1 MAIPVL
7 YFCSSMT
14 RSPRCCGARFSGSST
29 KSHPGKRAFLC
40 LNTAL
45 FKTVSSSFLLV
56 VISCYTTTIS
66 GMRQDKYRVFYNY
79 PYNSVMAKE
88 TSKQRKPLYVALGK
102 NIASFRKDLAL
113 SQTDL
118 ASQIGMSQQYLA
130 AIEVG
135 ERRIQIEELI
145 RICDILHVAINEL
158 LPIQKATKKPGPR
171 PKIAVAYEKL
181 VALPE
186 KEQNAVMVMIDSL
199 ASVNHLNE

>member
-1 MAIPVL
+1 
-7 YFCSSMT
+7 
-14 RSPRCCGARFSGSST
+14 
-29 KSHPGKRAFLC
+29 
-40 LNTAL
+40 
-45 FKTVSSSFLLV
+45 
-56 VISCYTTTIS
+56 
-66 GMRQDKYRVFYNY
+66 
-79 PYNSVMAKE
+79 
-88 TSKQRKPLYVALGK
+88 
-102 NIASFRKDLAL
+102 
-113 SQTDL
+113 
-118 ASQIGMSQQYLA
+118 MSQQYLA